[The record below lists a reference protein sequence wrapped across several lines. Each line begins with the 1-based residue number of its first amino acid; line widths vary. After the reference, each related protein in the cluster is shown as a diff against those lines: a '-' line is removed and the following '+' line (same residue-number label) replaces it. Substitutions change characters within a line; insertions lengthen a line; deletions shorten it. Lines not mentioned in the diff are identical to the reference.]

1 MEQASNLSSA
11 DGTVV
16 GAQVMERRQREAS
29 VVERQG
35 REAHD
40 SGNGTVVGAQLMER
54 RQREASVVARQGR
67 EAPMIH

>member
-1 MEQASNLSSA
+1 MSEILHACSMCGVWKLMSKNRRRRSSG

-35 REAHD
+35 REAQ
-40 SGNGTVVGAQLMER
+40 V
-54 RQREASVVARQGR
+54 
-67 EAPMIH
+67 IH